1 LYILLR
7 YLVAEVGRFKMN
19 KSCRLLVAAAAV
31 GVTALTAGCSG
42 GGVDRDALAE
52 TPEGQAFLYRDAV
65 MTLVANKMLTL
76 GDMAR
81 GDIPADD
88 AVFTKAATDL
98 ATLAGMTTEG
108 FMPQGIPAGSR
119 AMQAIWDN
127 WSDFETR
134 AKNFQDA
141 AQAVADAAQSGG
153 LAGARDLVRPL
164 QQTCGGCHSTYR
176 APEE

>member
-1 LYILLR
+1 M
-7 YLVAEVGRFKMN
+7 K
-19 KSCRLLVAAAAV
+19 KSCSTLLAATAAI
-31 GVTALTAGCSG
+31 GMALTAGCG

-52 TPEGQAFLYRDAV
+52 TPEGQAFLFRDAA
-65 MTLVANKMLTL
+65 MTLIASKMLTI

-98 ATLAGMTTEG
+98 AALSGMATEG

-119 AMQAIWDN
+119 ALPVIWED
-127 WSDFETR
+127 WSDFEMR
-134 AKNFQDA
+134 AQNFQEA
-141 AQAVADAAQSGG
+141 AQAVAAAAQSGG
-153 LAGARDLVRPL
+153 LEAARDMVRPL

-176 APEE
+176 APDE